1 MGWHTSLLSNGSYIC
16 GLRNNTTANLCYVQN
31 ASLNNINIDIE
42 APEQPATSHL
52 PVVLLSAGFRQL

>member
-16 GLRNNTTANLCYVQN
+16 VLRNNTSANLCCVQN
-31 ASLNNINIDIE
+31 ASLNINIDIE